1 MDINENDSEEL
12 RLRIHRLLGEYSR
25 AHYTTDY
32 IEFTE
37 NFVAE
42 VQGGFYLLSSLID
55 FFFLS

>member
-1 MDINENDSEEL
+1 MDIDENDSEEL
-12 RLRIHRLLGEYSR
+12 RLHIHRLLGEYSR

-42 VQGGFYLLSSLID
+42 VQGPGGSTCYIVSSY
-55 FFFLS
+55 